1 MPLNGSLVFL
11 GEYCLRFS
19 GFSASRSLVYASWI
33 ASRIASFFAISMAS
47 LSVTGCRGAMN
58 VAGMSV
64 SGYWFGLRNCLCC
77 LMLMGCVS
85 MNSGRFIFCFFF
97 LLFGG
102 VWGVGSIG
110 LPSVGSLSCHSNV

>member
-1 MPLNGSLVFL
+1 MGLLFFLVSIVSVFL
-11 GEYCLRFS
+11 ALVLRVLLCMLP
-19 GFSASRSLVYASWI
+19 GLLLVLPL
-33 ASRIASFFAISMAS
+33 FFAISMAS